1 MKILFLIDSL
11 GSGGAQRQIVTISK
25 LLKDRGFDVSVL
37 CYTYEDFFSK
47 YLKESRIS
55 IYWEIE
61 PNYIKRILRV
71 RKFIRRGNYNAVIS
85 FLEVPNFLNCVAAIG
100 GKTWKVI
107 TSERSAKRE
116 IFHSRQGKIFAWFQ
130 RYADTIVCNSNN
142 AREMWLE
149 FYPQYK
155 DKLDVIY
162 NPVLLPK
169 ITSEYVPKRNG
180 KLHIVVAASYQYL
193 KNPIGLIKAL
203 ALLDKN
209 QREQIKVDWYG
220 RIEVTN
226 GNTRAYD
233 EARLLLEENN
243 LQHVIEL
250 HEPTTDILNRM
261 NEADVV
267 ALFSELEGLPNAICE
282 GMMIGKP
289 IIMSKVSDYSVL
301 IDNSNGLL
309 CEWNKIESIK
319 NAIIYMMNL
328 KSDDLIEMGKV
339 SKNKAE
345 VLFSSSIILKQW
357 VNLIEKENCDE

>member
-11 GSGGAQRQIVTISK
+11 GSGGAQRQIVTLSK
-25 LLKDRGFDVSVL
+25 MLKDIGYNVSVL
-37 CYTYEDFFSK
+37 CYTYANFFAE
-47 YLKESRIS
+47 YLEEADIPIHWVNKS
-55 IYWEIE
+55 
-61 PNYIKRILRV
+61 NYIERIFSV
-71 RKFIRRGNYNAVIS
+71 RRFIRRGNYDAVIS
-85 FLEVPNFLNCVAAIG
+85 FLDVPNFLNCFAAIG
-100 GKTWKVI
+100 GKSWKVI
-107 TSERSAKRE
+107 TSERSAKKEVLR
-116 IFHSRQGKIFAWFQ
+116 SRQGRIFAWFQ
-130 RYADTIVCNSNN
+130 RFADAIVCNSNN
-142 AREMWLE
+142 AKEMWIEYYPKYKNKLE
-149 FYPQYK
+149 
-155 DKLDVIY
+155 VIY
-162 NPVLLPK
+162 NPVILPTISSK
-169 ITSEYVPKRNG
+169 YISKRNG

-203 ALLDKN
+203 ILLNENERKK
-209 QREQIKVDWYG
+209 IKVDWYG
-220 RIEVTN
+220 RIEVTK
-226 GNTRAYD
+226 GDRRAYD
-233 EARLLLEENN
+233 DAVSLIEDNN
-243 LQHVIEL
+243 LHDIIQL
-250 HEPTTDILNRM
+250 HKPTNDILNRM

-267 ALFSELEGLPNAICE
+267 ALLSELEGLPNAICE